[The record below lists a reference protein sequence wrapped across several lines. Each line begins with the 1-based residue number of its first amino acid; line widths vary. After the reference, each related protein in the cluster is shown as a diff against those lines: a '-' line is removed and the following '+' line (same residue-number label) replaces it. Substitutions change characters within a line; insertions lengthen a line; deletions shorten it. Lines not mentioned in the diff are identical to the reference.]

1 MFSLIFFLVLALNPE
16 PASEWNALT
25 AQTSGWL
32 AADGVYSVRELK
44 TGDVYFLFSDTIC
57 GTTRESGREFGDVY
71 MVNHSFWRVPA
82 QGPMECFVPPK
93 GQNLLPGRYWLQDAV
108 FLDGKLKFTAMI
120 PEKKTWKPMQI
131 DWVSLPIKSDGTPDF
146 ANAQIQK
153 NVPLLRETPDSW
165 FVFGAAICDDAQD
178 GFFYIFGYADRKGLH
193 RKDLIAARVRP
204 DKLEDFS
211 AWRFWNGRGWGK
223 EMTESASLAER
234 VSCELSVS
242 RLPSG
247 KFLLVYTRDC
257 ISRTVEYRLA
267 DRPFGPFSEP
277 KVLYEI
283 PPLPEGISAYNAK
296 AHPALSTDEE
306 LVFTYNVNRLGSL
319 PHKPEEYRPVFMR
332 VRIEDL

>member
-1 MFSLIFFLVLALNPE
+1 MVSLFFLLVFALNPE
-16 PASEWNALT
+16 RAEDWNARA

-32 AADGVYSVRELK
+32 AADGVYSVQRPE
-44 TGDVYFLFSDTIC
+44 TGDVYFLFSDTMC
-57 GTTRESGREFGDVY
+57 GTTRESGRKFGDVY

-82 QGPMECFVPPK
+82 QGPMESFVPPK
-93 GQNLLPGRYWLQDAV
+93 GQSLLGGRYWLQDGV

-120 PEKKTWKPMQI
+120 PQKKTWKPMQI
-131 DWVSLPIKSDGTPDF
+131 DWVSLPIKRDGTPDF
-146 ANAQIQK
+146 ANAQIRK
-153 NVPLLRETPDSW
+153 NVPLLRETPDAW
-165 FVFGAAICDDAQD
+165 FVFGAAICDDSQD

-204 DKLEDFS
+204 DDLEDFS
-211 AWRFWNGRGWGK
+211 AWRFWNGRGWSD
-223 EMTESASLAER
+223 EITESASLAER

-247 KFLLVYTRDC
+247 KFLLVYMLGG

-267 DRPFGPFSEP
+267 DQPFGPFGPP
-277 KVLYEI
+277 KTLYRI

-306 LVFTYNVNRLGSL
+306 LVFTYNVNRLGFL
-319 PHKPEEYRPVFMR
+319 PHTPEEYRPVFMR
-332 VRIEDL
+332 VKIDQL

>member
-1 MFSLIFFLVLALNPE
+1 MFSLFFLLVFALNPE
-16 PASEWNALT
+16 PAEDWNARA

-32 AADGVYSVRELK
+32 AADGVYSVQRPE
-44 TGDVYFLFSDTIC
+44 TGDVYFLFSDTMC
-57 GTTRESGREFGDVY
+57 GTTRDSGRKFGDVY

-93 GQNLLPGRYWLQDAV
+93 GQNLLGGRYWLQDGV

-120 PEKKTWKPMQI
+120 PQKKTWKPMQI

-146 ANAQIQK
+146 ANAQIRK
-153 NVPLLRETPDSW
+153 NVPLLRETPDAW

-178 GFFYIFGYADRKGLH
+178 GFWYIFGYADHKGLH

-204 DKLEDFS
+204 DDLEDFS
-211 AWRFWNGRGWGK
+211 AWRFWNGRGWG
-223 EMTESASLAER
+223 EEITESASLAER

-247 KFLLVYTRDC
+247 KFLLVYMLGG

-267 DRPFGPFSEP
+267 DQPFGPFGPP
-277 KVLYEI
+277 KTLYKI

-306 LVFTYNVNRLGSL
+306 LVFTYNVNRLGTL
-319 PHKPEEYRPVFMR
+319 PHTPKEYRPVFMR
-332 VRIEDL
+332 VKIDQL